1 MYKNFLTILLRN
13 LYREKIYAAI
23 NVIGL
28 ALALSC
34 SLILVCYVQNEM
46 SYDQHNEN
54 HERIVRINSI
64 VTTNGEEQRSAFS
77 SLVTGP
83 LFFREYPQAG
93 EYVRF
98 TRGGRRAFSYEEKE
112 AYWDNLVFADDNVF
126 NVFTHQEV
134 YGDLKNSLKDPNSI
148 AVSRSFA
155 KFYFGDEDPVGKV
168 LKAGE
173 FKSRVAA
180 VFEDLPENS
189 HLKYN
194 VLFSANSLKNR
205 FYNADSP
212 SAESLKDQ
220 NIYTYAMLAPDVD
233 ISYFNQMLQEFSDKT
248 ALAISPN
255 RAFLLKYQATKLD
268 DMHFDNLW
276 QDDLPTGNIF
286 YIYILIVIVVL
297 ILLIASINYVNL
309 ALARA
314 IRRRKE
320 VYVRKVLG
328 AGRNLLIQQFMFES
342 TFYVLIAFLLGL
354 AMVFISKDFTFI
366 SSLVGG
372 SEIMKQGL
380 TSPLLLAYAF
390 IGAVVIGVLTG
401 IYPALYL
408 MNVASPR
415 PVVKSGGGKVSFKD
429 LRSILVFFQY
439 FITIGVISFTLLMG
453 QQLKF
458 VSSKPIGYKPEHK
471 IMVRMIGV
479 DTIEKFTLI
488 KAEMEKNSSILGVTE
503 SSYYPGAIVEDRV
516 VEVENKNG
524 GIESIS
530 LNEIQVGKEF
540 IDVMGAEMLQGRDFS
555 KRLLTDVGNSVIV
568 NEAMVRAMGW
578 ENPLRKRILFR
589 DSHVIGVVKDF
600 HFNSLHQ
607 PIKPLVLQIFDN
619 DFSAIPSDMRG
630 ALERPIIINID
641 GKNVYQSINYIDSV
655 MTQFDP
661 VHPFEYQFVDGL
673 LSKLYVNDVNL
684 LNLCS
689 VFSIVCMTISAMGLL
704 GLSSYS
710 SEQRKKEIA
719 VRKVLGATIP
729 QLITT
734 LIKPQIILVFMAS
747 IVASVVSFRV
757 MVEWL
762 SNFAYRTSIEPWV
775 FIAATVAVGVVA
787 FVTMAVQTSR
797 TALSNPIHALRCE

>member
-13 LYREKIYAAI
+13 LYREKVYAAI

-34 SLILVCYVQNEM
+34 SLILVCYIQNEI
-46 SYDQHNEN
+46 SYDQHNVN

-83 LFFREYPQAG
+83 LFFREYPQVG

-98 TRGGRRAFSYEEKE
+98 TRGGRRAFRYGEKE
-112 AYWDNLVFADDNVF
+112 AYWDNLVFADDNIF

-155 KFYFGDEDPVGKV
+155 RFYFGDADPVGKV

-173 FKSRVAA
+173 FESRIAA

-194 VLFSANSLKNR
+194 VLLSANSLKNR

-212 SAESLKDQ
+212 SAERLKDQ
-220 NIYTYAMLAPDVD
+220 NIYTYIMLAPGIDL
-233 ISYFNQMLQEFSDKT
+233 SYLNQVLQEFSEKT
-248 ALAISPN
+248 ALAISPT
-255 RAFLLKYQATKLD
+255 RAFLLKYRATKLD

-286 YIYILIVIVVL
+286 YVYVLIVIVIL

-328 AGRNLLIQQFMFES
+328 AGRSLLVQQFMFES
-342 TFYVLIAFLLGL
+342 TFYVLIAFFLGL
-354 AMVFISKDFTFI
+354 AIVFFTKNLTLI
-366 SSLVGG
+366 NALVGG
-372 SEIMKQGL
+372 SEVMAKGL

-390 IGAVVIGVLTG
+390 AGAVIIGVLTG
-401 IYPALYL
+401 IYPAFYL
-408 MNVASPR
+408 LNISSPR
-415 PVVKSGGGKVSFKD
+415 PVTTSSSSKVFFRD
-429 LRSILVFFQY
+429 LRSILVFLQY
-439 FITIGVISFTLLMG
+439 FITISVIAFTLLMG

-458 VSSKPIGYKPEHK
+458 VANKPIGYKPENK
-471 IMVRMIGV
+471 ILVRMTGV

-488 KAEMEKNSSILGVTE
+488 KAELEKDSSVLGVTE

-516 VEVENKNG
+516 TEVENKTG
-524 GIESIS
+524 GIESLS
-530 LNEIQVGKEF
+530 LNEMEIGKEF

-568 NEAMVRAMGW
+568 NEAMVRAMEW

-589 DSHVIGVVKDF
+589 DSLVIGVVKDF

-607 PIKPLVLQIFDN
+607 SIKPLVLRLFDN
-619 DFSAIPSDMRG
+619 DFSSIPQDMRG
-630 ALERPIIINID
+630 ALERPMIISVD
-641 GKNVYQSINYIDSV
+641 GKNIYKTINYIDSV
-655 MTQFDP
+655 MTRFDP
-661 VHPFEYQFVDGL
+661 IHPFEYQFVDGL
-673 LSKLYVNDVNL
+673 LNNLYINDVNL
-684 LNLCS
+684 LNLCR
-689 VFSIVCMTISAMGLL
+689 VFSIVCIIISALGLL

-719 VRKVLGATIP
+719 VRKVLGATTP
-729 QLITT
+729 QLIIT
-734 LIKPQIILVFMAS
+734 LIKPQIILVLIAS

-757 MVEWL
+757 MIEWL
-762 SNFAYRTSIEPWV
+762 SNFAYRTSIDLWV
-775 FIAATVAVGVVA
+775 FIAATIVVIVVA
-787 FVTMAVQTSR
+787 FVTMALQTSK
-797 TALSNPIHALRCE
+797 TAMSNPIFALRCE